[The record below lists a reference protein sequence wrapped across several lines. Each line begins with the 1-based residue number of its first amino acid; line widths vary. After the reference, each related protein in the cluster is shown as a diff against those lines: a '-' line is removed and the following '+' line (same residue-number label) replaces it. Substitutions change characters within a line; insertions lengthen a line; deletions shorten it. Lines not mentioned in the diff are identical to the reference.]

1 MEKGFGSSN
10 RAASAGQ
17 RYRIVKVIELD
28 GGQGFRWELI
38 EGLEGASPDSVVRA
52 ARTNFASWMDAW
64 EAGNAAHVRLRA
76 AEFMGPVLP
85 LERRKS

>member
-1 MEKGFGSSN
+1 MEQGFGSSN
-10 RAASAGQ
+10 RTASAGQ

-28 GGQGFRWELI
+28 GGQGFRWELV

-52 ARTNFASWMDAW
+52 ARSSFASWMDAW

-76 AEFMGPVLP
+76 AEFVGPLLP
-85 LERRKS
+85 AERRRH

>member
-28 GGQGFRWELI
+28 EGQGFRWELV
-38 EGLEGASPDSVVRA
+38 EGVEGGFPTSVT
-52 ARTNFASWMDAW
+52 RTSRTTFASWLDAW
-64 EAGNAAHVRLRA
+64 EAGNAAYVRLRA
-76 AEFMGPVLP
+76 SEFVGPLLP
-85 LERRKS
+85 PERRKS